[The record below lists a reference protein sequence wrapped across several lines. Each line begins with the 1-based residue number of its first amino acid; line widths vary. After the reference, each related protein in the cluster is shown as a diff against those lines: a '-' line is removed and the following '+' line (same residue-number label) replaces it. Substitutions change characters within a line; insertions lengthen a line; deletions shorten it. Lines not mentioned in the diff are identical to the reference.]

1 MQDVDYIRIDD
12 PLELGIKMDD
22 TNPESMNAMVEFAN
36 TTADRHA
43 DEILNIASMLL
54 DNKAKAQT
62 E

>member
-1 MQDVDYIRIDD
+1 M
-12 PLELGIKMDD
+12 K
-22 TNPESMNAMVEFAN
+22 AMVEFAG
-36 TTADRHA
+36 TVADRHA